1 VFAFQQ
7 QIFFCPFLRVQ
18 LLSLVRGKNKSKPLE
33 NRKEIEH
40 MKMNALPADTAELLV
55 LAEDIAALLDEKRE
69 VLDLSIDLEALLRAS
84 IAAAA
89 FAINTYLAALADR
102 KSPDAQRHLPEAK
115 RRCDQSI
122 KQLRRRVSRT
132 ILQLRRY
139 LKDQELK
146 SVTRYD
152 VARSR

>member
-1 VFAFQQ
+1 
-7 QIFFCPFLRVQ
+7 
-18 LLSLVRGKNKSKPLE
+18 
-33 NRKEIEH
+33 
-40 MKMNALPADTAELLV
+40 MKMNALPADTAELLA

-69 VLDLSIDLEALLRAS
+69 VLELSIDLEALLRAS